1 MIKLN
6 FNKKVFFTYIY
17 YNISHNFT
25 HSITIYKDLRLKN
38 FIDILYYFFQLK
50 KKDGPDPFWARS
62 TQARGMLKRE
72 ILKRKTVIKDNI

>member
-17 YNISHNFT
+17 YISHNFT

-50 KKDGPDPFWARS
+50 KERWARPILGPFDPS
-62 TQARGMLKRE
+62 PRYVKKRDF
-72 ILKRKTVIKDNI
+72 KKKNSNKG

>member
-17 YNISHNFT
+17 YISHNFT

-50 KKDGPDPFWARS
+50 KKKMGQTHFGPVRPKPA
-62 TQARGMLKRE
+62 
-72 ILKRKTVIKDNI
+72 VC